1 MESTSH
7 HFRPENPQ
15 AVDSLPHA
23 SENYRAATIRRPEI
37 RIEKWG
43 KWEIEYEFT
52 PASGDHGNLLVVFSS
67 VGSKYGFGKAL
78 SGVQCNV
85 LRIRDRFDGGTSY
98 YVCRDMDF
106 SVSDAIEELISA
118 YAQKLGLSRDAV
130 VLAGSS
136 KGGSAAII
144 YGLKYGYRNIVAS
157 TPQYFIGSYSQ
168 GHGNLG
174 AHVLGEGEPQENVDT
189 LDALLPTLLAEDED
203 RDRNI
208 YLLSSTRDYQYEQEV
223 VHFLPAL
230 RKYSNFNLVMVES
243 PALVKHAEVTRQGLS
258 AILSIIYAL
267 TEGAAPKWGEVQ
279 IGSDDVDEPAAAT
292 YLADLRTRDT
302 ALAVLTGAA
311 LTHRQARL
319 TGHAFLPGAAVG
331 TEDSGK
337 GGSRETKQLVLV
349 RDGKAWAADAD
360 TVPVDQLYL
369 KYFDTYFTAYEDG
382 GFACDARE
390 LFDSLPHGA
399 YDVFARVMSESES
412 IDRRVPLVANE
423 PIDRRSASHGFEVVL
438 KGDQQ
443 GVRLIKRSLA
453 DGGPGGTVFSLQR
466 FLMDGQKLRAYGVF
480 YLPGRNADHKNHATY
495 YLTLQGPD
503 AAHTFDLKPLLMT
516 EKIRPHVGPGDFGSY
531 GYGFFTSPD
540 GKGVDLSTL
549 PAATYTAHVT
559 MSAGGAL
566 FSHEAGRVDLRQDGD
581 ESSAYANGT
590 QENAKTS
597 GRKAL
602 RARLWRS

>member
-1 MESTSH
+1 MESSH
-7 HFRPENPQ
+7 IHPDDSQ
-15 AVDSLPHA
+15 ASSTLPRL
-23 SENYRAATIRRPEI
+23 SQNYRTAAIRRPEI
-37 RIEKWG
+37 RTEKWG
-43 KWEIEYEFT
+43 RWEIEYEFT
-52 PASGDHGNLLVVFSS
+52 PAAGDHGNLLVVFSS
-67 VGSKYGFGKAL
+67 VGSKYGFGKSL

-85 LRIRDRFDGGTSY
+85 LRIRDWFGGGTSY

-106 SVSDAIEELISA
+106 SVSDAVEELISS
-118 YAQKLGLSRDAV
+118 YSEKLGLSREAI

-136 KGGSAAII
+136 KGGSAALF

-174 AHVLGEGEPQENVDT
+174 AYVLGEGEPQENVDT
-189 LDALLPTLLAEDED
+189 LDAVLPTLLAEDED

-208 YLLSSTRDYQYEQEV
+208 YLVSSTRDYQYEQEV

-267 TEGAAPKWGEVQ
+267 TEGAAPRWGEVQ
-279 IGSDDVDEPAAAT
+279 IGSNDVDEPAAAT
-292 YLADLRTRDT
+292 YLANLRTGNT

-311 LTHRQARL
+311 LTHQHARL
-319 TGHAFLPGAAVG
+319 TGHAFIPGTAVG
-331 TEDSGK
+331 AEDSGNVE
-337 GGSRETKQLVLV
+337 SRETKQLVLE
-349 RDGKAWAADAD
+349 RDGKAWVADAD

-369 KYFDTYFTAYEDG
+369 KYFDTYFTAYKDG

-390 LFDSLPHGA
+390 LFESLPPGA
-399 YDVFARVMSESES
+399 YSVSARVMSESET
-412 IDRRVPLVANE
+412 IDRRVPLVAYE
-423 PIDRRSASHGFEVVL
+423 SIDRRIASQGFEVVL
-438 KGDQQ
+438 KGDQN

-453 DGGPGGTVFSLQR
+453 NGVPGGTVFSLER

-480 YLPGRNADHKNHATY
+480 FLPGRNADHKNHAAY

-503 AAHTFDLKPLLMT
+503 STHTFDLKPLQMT
-516 EKIRPHVGPGDFGSY
+516 EKVRPHLVPGDFGSY

-540 GKGVDLSTL
+540 GKGVDLSAL
-549 PAATYTAHVT
+549 PAGTYTAQVT

-566 FSHEAGRVDLRQDGD
+566 FSHQAGRIDLRQDGGP
-581 ESSAYANGT
+581 SSASANGT
-590 QENAKTS
+590 QEDVQTN
-597 GRKAL
+597 GRKTL
-602 RARLWRS
+602 RARLWRP